1 MVAHDNAPFVRQAKA
16 PRRPRCSQVGNAG
29 EWQPTLMVS
38 GGEQHVESGFGSRNS
53 APHAKKT
60 GIGFHFRRR
69 RRMVRG
75 YAIYHAAQHC
85 RPQFFMLMLVAKRW
99 RALSCRANPLDVFF
113 SKEEVMRTGF
123 NRDVYTSSAGFTG
136 FGHATS

>member
-1 MVAHDNAPFVRQAKA
+1 MVAHDNAAFVRQAKA
-16 PRRPRCSQVGNAG
+16 LRRPRCSQAGNAG
-29 EWQPTLMVS
+29 EGQPTLMVS
-38 GGEQHVESGFGSRNS
+38 GGEQHAESGFGSRNA
-53 APHAKKT
+53 APHAKKI
-60 GIGFHFRRR
+60 GIGFHRRRR

-85 RPQFFMLMLVAKRW
+85 RPQFFMLMLVAQRW
-99 RALSCRANPLDVFF
+99 CTFSRRANPLEVFF

-136 FGHATS
+136 FGHTTA